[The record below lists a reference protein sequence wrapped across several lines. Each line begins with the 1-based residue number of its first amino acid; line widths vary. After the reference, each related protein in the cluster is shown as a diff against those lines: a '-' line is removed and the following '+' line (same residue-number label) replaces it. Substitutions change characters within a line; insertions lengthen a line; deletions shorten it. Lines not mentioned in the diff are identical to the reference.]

1 MIYTLARPRD
11 FRCLQSVLRGI
22 DSLLLTL
29 LGVVIKPRINGLH
42 VPQMMPCYYFF
53 LVVFSFLAGVGWGG
67 VGGMRR
73 EREKNTHYKA
83 QMGLKLIILLQ
94 PPECFSSTF
103 KTGIQGSV

>member
-53 LVVFSFLAGVGWGG
+53 LVVFSFLAGG
-67 VGGMRR
+67 GGMRR